1 MLTKNLD
8 VSKGLVNGARG
19 VIVKFSSDSDGKRI
33 NDFIRVVS
41 IFSKLNTLHKY
52 FFSSNISNRKKVVHT
67 SFPKLNF
74 STPTLATIP
83 SWWVKTKFD
92 INCYIQ

>member
-41 IFSKLNTLHKY
+41 FFSKLKHTPQIL
-52 FFSSNISNRKKVVHT
+52 FSLNISNRKVVHT

-74 STPTLATIP
+74 GTPTLATTP
-83 SWWVKTKFD
+83 RK
-92 INCYIQ
+92 